1 MIVARG
7 SDNLAA
13 AVFKLPYDVGGSAM
27 GLTNAAR
34 GSLRSR
40 DRFE

>member
-7 SDNLAA
+7 SDNLAV
-13 AVFKLPYDVGGSAM
+13 VFKLPYDVGGSAM
-27 GLTNAAR
+27 GLTNAVR